1 MEQKSSSSKAAV
13 YVRNGFSVG
22 VWSMEDGGKTK
33 IICQRISAVWANW
46 MGKWLSKASF
56 DTA

>member
-33 IICQRISAVWANW
+33 ILCQ
-46 MGKWLSKASF
+46 
-56 DTA
+56 